1 VSILQAARRDAPSVG
16 SWSIRPDAGCFPL
29 DDRGPFPAPG
39 KEVLMGLI
47 GLLVVIILII
57 ILLQLIF

>member
-1 VSILQAARRDAPSVG
+1 VVDP
-16 SWSIRPDAGCFPL
+16 AG
-29 DDRGPFPAPG
+29 RGPFPARRSRAVPGPG

-57 ILLQLIF
+57 ILLRLIF